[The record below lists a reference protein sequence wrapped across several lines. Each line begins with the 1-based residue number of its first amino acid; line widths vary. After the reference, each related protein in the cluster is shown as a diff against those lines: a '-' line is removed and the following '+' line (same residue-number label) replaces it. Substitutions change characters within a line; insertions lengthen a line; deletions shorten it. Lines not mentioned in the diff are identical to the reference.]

1 MPAGQRGAASV
12 AAVAAVA
19 LAVGVTAGVGLRVV
33 AGDDDATPAT
43 VDGGPQQVV
52 AYACPG
58 GGAEVAVLHRGDRIL
73 VTARDRTGDWFE
85 IRSPADLHDGAWID
99 AGHVTA
105 DAALDG
111 LPEGA
116 CPEVT
121 DLAGAPVTTTTLA
134 GETTTT
140 TATTATT
147 VVPGP
152 GSGGTTP
159 PATAGPGATDP
170 PAATTVPGAT
180 PTAPA
185 ATTPTTAAPDTAGP
199 SVTSTGVDPPD
210 VYERFEGGSCPGPTT
225 GTVRA
230 RVTDPSGVA
239 SVQASWHVGN
249 DNATRAMNP
258 SGSAYTT
265 TFGPYDWPHIPA
277 AASPVP
283 VTVTITAT
291 DGAGNV
297 STATTTV
304 RLHSFEE
311 CFG

>member
-1 MPAGQRGAASV
+1 MPKGQRGAADVGVV
-12 AAVAAVA
+12 ALVA
-19 LAVGVTAGVGLRVV
+19 LAVGATAGVGLRIA
-33 AGDDDATPAT
+33 AGGDDATPAT
-43 VDGGPQQVV
+43 VRGGVTRVV

-58 GGAEVAVLHRGDRIL
+58 GGDGVATLHRGDRIL
-73 VTARDRTGDWFE
+73 VTGRDHSGGWVAV
-85 IRSPADLHDGAWID
+85 RSPSDLRDHVWIE
-99 AGHVTA
+99 AAAVTA
-105 DAALDG
+105 DAELDG
-111 LPEGA
+111 LPERS
-116 CPEVT
+116 CPEAT
-121 DLAGAPVTTTTLA
+121 DVAGGPVTTTLA
-134 GETTTT
+134 GEPTT
-140 TATTATT
+140 TTATT
-147 VVPGP
+147 VVPGTS
-152 GSGGTTP
+152 SGGPTP

-170 PAATTVPGAT
+170 PPATTVPGT
-180 PTAPA
+180 PTAPPA
-185 ATTPTTAAPDTAGP
+185 STAPAPDTTGP
-199 SVTSTGVDPPD
+199 SITSTGVDPPD
-210 VYERFEGGSCPGPTT
+210 VYERFEGGSCIGPTT

-230 RVTDPSGVA
+230 RVTDHSGVA

-249 DNATRAMNP
+249 DNATRTMNP

-283 VTVTITAT
+283 VTVTIRAT